1 MFTYPEVSLHIL
13 ETIRSCSVAVV
24 VGHVGPDGD
33 CIHSQIAM
41 QKLLQ
46 RLGVEVHLVNAG
58 PFARK
63 EIKQYEPLFAPH
75 VEKQLYDRNPLVV
88 MVDCST
94 MDRIGYLG
102 EEVAGLTIL
111 TIDHHASGS
120 KFGDL
125 AYIVPKS
132 FSTSLCVMQLYKA
145 LDVEMTYEIADHIFF
160 GLATDTG
167 FLKFIG
173 PYRGETFHLMGELVE
188 LGVSANDIFNR
199 MEGGNSF
206 ASQQFLGRLLLLAE
220 PLLDGRL
227 MLVVEQMEDLEEY
240 GEAER
245 PSDALYAHLLGVD
258 DVEVVL
264 YFKIVEQDV
273 WEIGFRASHSSSV
286 DVGKLSASLGGG
298 GHRKAAGATVKGTL
312 ESLRSQLIS
321 MVEDSFDSQPTPASE
336 TN

>member
-1 MFTYPEVSLHIL
+1 MFTYPEVSPAIID
-13 ETIRSCSVAVV
+13 EIKSCSVAVV
-24 VGHVGPDGD
+24 VGHVAPDGD
-33 CIHSQIAM
+33 CIHSQIAA

-75 VEKQLYDRNPLVV
+75 IDKQLYDRNPLVI

-94 MDRIGYLG
+94 LDRIGYLG
-102 EEVAGLTIL
+102 DEVEGLTLL
-111 TIDHHASGS
+111 TIDHHASGA

-125 AYIVPKS
+125 SYIVPKS
-132 FSTSLCVMQLYKA
+132 FSTTLCIMQLYKA

-188 LGVSANDIFNR
+188 LGVSPNDIFNR

-206 ASQQFLGRLLLLAE
+206 ASQQFLGRLLQRAT

-227 MLVVEQMEDLEEY
+227 MLVVEEPEDMELFSSAD
-240 GEAER
+240 R
-245 PSDALYAHLLGVD
+245 PSDGLYAHLLGVD

-264 YFKIVEQDV
+264 YFKISGKDL
-273 WEIGFRASHSSSV
+273 WEIGFRASHSSVV
-286 DVGKLSASLGGG
+286 DVGKISATLGGG
-298 GHRKAAGATVKGTL
+298 GHRKAAGATVPGTL
-312 ESLRSQLIS
+312 EELKAKLIEIIS
-321 MVEDSFDSQPTPASE
+321 TVLQ
-336 TN
+336 